1 MNARERYLE
10 TLLFGKPDRVPLS
23 PGGPRESTLRAW
35 HQQGLLE
42 GVPWQ
47 EQLRD
52 ALGIPQ
58 EPALPRPGLSVVA
71 ELFH

>member
-1 MNARERYLE
+1 MNGERYLE

-23 PGGPRESTLRAW
+23 SGGPRKSTLRAW

-58 EPALPRPGLSVVA
+58 GPASALRAPDGLYRR
-71 ELFH
+71 H